1 MKQKSSNQSKFPK
14 QTISNPNYSG
24 KQQIIDTENGMPIYS
39 KSIVKKLHNGL
50 NKKKDSNFTGEVVDF
65 GAGTGYLAQLF
76 QDNYQCKVTAV
87 EIDPTL
93 QTLIVSRGITCVKS
107 IEDLP
112 QEIGYIYSSNVLEHI
127 KDDLGLLKQLN
138 SKLIVGGKL
147 GLYLPA
153 LPMLYSEMDK
163 QIGHYRRY
171 TKKELRIKLNKAG
184 FIIERIY
191 YDDPI
196 GVLASMLVKILKYNK
211 IINLPNIKSLVFY
224 DRFIYPISNLFGILF
239 FRKITGKNLLV
250 IAKKIKQNE
259 KKFEEKYGS
268 LDEYYSFYFDKIC
281 YGNPIASRSMRV
293 IHKAIE
299 KKHGKMF
306 YARTL
311 ELGAGSGQHLDY
323 VKHGFEQYLVTDLK
337 KPVIREIYK
346 FDKRIKT
353 RAVNAEKIPYPSS
366 YFDRIVVTCLL
377 HHVDQPEIALIEIN
391 RVLKKNGS
399 ATIFL
404 PCDPGLLLRIIR
416 SVTSARK
423 ATKIGFEG
431 YNLLNARDHRN
442 HVSSLLRIIQ
452 FVFSNRKVRIHYSPF
467 YIKSW
472 NLNTYILIEIN

>member
-1 MKQKSSNQSKFPK
+1 MKQKTSDQTTFPK
-14 QTISNPNYSG
+14 QTVSNPNYSG

-39 KSIVKKLHNGL
+39 KSIVKKLYKGL
-50 NKKKDSNFTGEVVDF
+50 DIKNDKNFTGEIVDF
-65 GAGTGYLAQLF
+65 GAGTGYLAQIF
-76 QDNYQCKVTAV
+76 QDSYLCKVIGV
-87 EIDPTL
+87 EIDPVL
-93 QTLIVSRGITCVKS
+93 QALIVSKGINCVNN
-107 IEDLP
+107 IENLQ

-127 KDDLGLLKQLN
+127 EDDLGLLKQLN
-138 SKLIVGGKL
+138 NKLINGGKL

-184 FIIERIY
+184 FIVERIH

-211 IINLPNIKSLVFY
+211 FVNLPNLKALIFY
-224 DRFIYPISNLFGILF
+224 DRFIYPISNLFGILA
-239 FRKITGKNLLV
+239 FRKVTGKNLLV
-250 IAKKIKQNE
+250 IARKIKQNE
-259 KKFEEKYGS
+259 KRFDEKYGS
-268 LDEYYSFYFDKIC
+268 LEEYYSFYFDKIC
-281 YGNPIASRSMRV
+281 YGNRITSRSMSV

-299 KKHGKMF
+299 KKHCKMF
-306 YARTL
+306 YQRTL

-346 FDKRIKT
+346 IDKRIKT
-353 RAVNAEKIPYPSS
+353 RAVNAEKIPYTSN
-366 YFDRIVVTCLL
+366 YFDRIVITCLL
-377 HHVDQPEIALIEIN
+377 HHVDQPEIALTEVN

-423 ATKIGFEG
+423 AKKIGFEG

-452 FVFSNRKVRIHYSPF
+452 FVFSDRKIRIRYLPF